1 MVIDEA
7 TQAMILAFVVAGI
20 TAVIQWVQKKQGFAQ
35 GDKILD
41 GFQSTL
47 DVFDMLAVKYPGVEK
62 DVQYLHVMFDTMKSS
77 WNDSRVKDTELQAS
91 INAFLKLAGDI
102 KAQIAVI
109 AK

>member
-1 MVIDEA
+1 MDEA
-7 TQAMILAFVVAGI
+7 TQAILVALAAAVI
-20 TAVIQWVQKKQGFAQ
+20 TAVVQWVQKKQGFAQ

-47 DVFDMLAVKYPGVEK
+47 DVFDTLATKYPAIEK
-62 DVQYLHVMFDTMKSS
+62 DVQYLHVMFDNMKAA

-91 INAFLKLAGDI
+91 INAFLKLAADI
-102 KAQIAVI
+102 KAQVALI